1 MASFF
6 LLQAPQQ
13 NNTPSIQKVVIKQP
27 GLRPGQPGSQIN
39 VPLSTLQA
47 LQAGQGITTGQPSNL
62 AIKTETQLLRVS
74 PPGQAVV
81 PATPSIVASPMVMQH
96 QTTVMTV
103 AGRLPPVTSSV
114 QVLRHQMSLTTAV
127 RVPLPPQQQ
136 QKADVRTPTAV
147 VTAAAQAPSP
157 AAAQA
162 K

>member
-96 QTTVMTV
+96 QTTVMTA
-103 AGRLPPVTSSV
+103 AGRLPSVTSSV
-114 QVLRHQMSLTTAV
+114 QVLRPLTTAV

>member
-62 AIKTETQLLRVS
+62 AIKTQLLRVS

-96 QTTVMTV
+96 QTTVMTA
-103 AGRLPPVTSSV
+103 AGRLPSVTS
-114 QVLRHQMSLTTAV
+114 LC
-127 RVPLPPQQQ
+127 
-136 QKADVRTPTAV
+136 KC
-147 VTAAAQAPSP
+147 
-157 AAAQA
+157 
-162 K
+162 